1 VEAVMASIKGIFNMI
16 DCDES
21 THIDLLGNRGVTEGN
36 MMTYMGIIEQKINE
50 ILRANAFI

>member
-1 VEAVMASIKGIFNMI
+1 MASIKGIFNMI

>member
-1 VEAVMASIKGIFNMI
+1 MI

-21 THIDLLGNRGVTEGN
+21 TDLLGNRGVTEGN

-50 ILRANAFI
+50 ILRANAFMS